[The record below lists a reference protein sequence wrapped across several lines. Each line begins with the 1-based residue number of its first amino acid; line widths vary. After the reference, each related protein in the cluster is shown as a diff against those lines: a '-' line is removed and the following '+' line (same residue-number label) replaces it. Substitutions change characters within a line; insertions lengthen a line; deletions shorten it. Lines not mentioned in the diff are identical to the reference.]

1 MCYHRY
7 RQGDGIIES
16 SKPNEYSST
25 FPPSYG
31 HNENKQYASFP
42 YPTEEDSYQQQQPFG
57 VPQQQPFGVP
67 PQQPF
72 GAPQQQPFGVPPEQ
86 PFGAPPVQTDYN
98 VP

>member
-7 RQGDGIIES
+7 RQGDGITES
-16 SKPNEYSST
+16 PKPNEYSST

-57 VPQQQPFGVP
+57 VPPQQPFGV
-67 PQQPF
+67 
-72 GAPQQQPFGVPPEQ
+72 PQQQPFGVLPEQ
-86 PFGAPPVQTDYN
+86 PFGAPPVQPDYS